1 MEQKFE
7 DKTKTGLYITT
18 REYNAKGTD
27 YLVLTLVEYKE
38 GKPTNTIGIKGLI
51 KDSTRLKDLENI
63 IGILSVEEF
72 PVAVNTIRR
81 LIDPKLETYA
91 KTLLSNTDDFEKH
104 MKTHIIGLGKMTPK
118 GDINDMKILREKIM
132 NYVLVSKFDTVI

>member
-18 REYNAKGTD
+18 RDYNAKGTD

-38 GKPTNTIGIKGLI
+38 GKPINTIGIKGLI
-51 KDSTRLKDLENI
+51 RDSTRLKDLENI
-63 IGILSVEEF
+63 IGILNVEEF

-104 MKTHIIGLGKMTPK
+104 MKAHTASLEKMTPK
-118 GDINDMKILREKIM
+118 GDMNDMKVLREKIA

>member
-51 KDSTRLKDLENI
+51 RDSTRLKDLENI

-81 LIDPKLETYA
+81 LVDPKLETYT

-104 MKTHIIGLGKMTPK
+104 MKAHITSLEKMTPK
-118 GDINDMKILREKIM
+118 GDMDDMKILREKIA